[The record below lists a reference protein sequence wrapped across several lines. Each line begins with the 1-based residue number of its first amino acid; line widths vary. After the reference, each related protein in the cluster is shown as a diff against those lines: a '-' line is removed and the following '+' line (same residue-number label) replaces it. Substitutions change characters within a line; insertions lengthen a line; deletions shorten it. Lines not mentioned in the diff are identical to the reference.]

1 MLGAVLAVF
10 FWGFFVGSLARWA
23 VPGPDPMPIWFT
35 ALIGVGGAVIGGGT
49 TFAILGHDDWQDV
62 TKNELFAISIASIV
76 VAALLVVAYRRFIQ
90 KRPITGP
97 DARKLPTRGVGV
109 ARMRQRLRG
118 LGIDPDRF
126 HEPGRGIEAI
136 RPGPRRPI
144 LDPKEES
151 LRKLRE
157 LRDDGVLTD
166 EEYEAKKAE
175 LEGRS

>member
-10 FWGFFVGSLARWA
+10 VWGFFVGSLARWA
-23 VPGPDPMPIWFT
+23 VPGPDPMPIWLT
-35 ALIGVGGAVIGGGT
+35 MAIGVAGAVIGGGT
-49 TFAILGHDDWQDV
+49 TAAIVGTKEV
-62 TKNELFAISIASIV
+62 TRNEYFAISIASIL
-76 VAALLVVAYRRFIQ
+76 AASVLVVAYRRYVQ

-97 DARKLPTRGVGV
+97 EARKLPTRGFGV

-126 HEPGRGIEAI
+126 HEPGRGLEAL
-136 RPGPRRPI
+136 RRGPRQPVPDRT
-144 LDPKEES
+144 EES

-157 LRDDGVLTD
+157 LRDEGVLTE

-175 LEGRS
+175 LEARD